1 MKDKIKNGY
10 FFKYECE
17 QEIWLKVGSRCYLL
31 PIYRF
36 PYPYMKLF
44 RKIEEEKIIAIY
56 KANGQLVERR
66 EEE

>member
-1 MKDKIKNGY
+1 MKEKIKNGY
-10 FFKYECE
+10 FFKYEYE
-17 QEIWLKVGSRCYLL
+17 QEIWLKVGSRCYL
-31 PIYRF
+31 F